1 MSNHL
6 AIATVTATLQRLLQ
20 VAVQQ
25 DVEGARVTTLMP
37 NQIGEGSP
45 ETGVNL
51 YLYHVNHNPA
61 LQNNDAVPLRS
72 RNKVSSR
79 RQTALELNY
88 LLSFYGNNT
97 ELEPQRLMGSI
108 VQTFSDRTLLSTDM
122 IRDATTDSTFS
133 FLANSDLAEQLQQLQ
148 ILPVD
153 LELEEISKIWSAF
166 FQTSY
171 LLSMGYKVR
180 VVMIDGMEP
189 AERALPV
196 RDRSFGRI
204 MPFASQ
210 PVINEILPLAGKLA
224 PILANSTLRI
234 RGQQLSHAA
243 TTVRIGGVEVT
254 PVTVSHREITLPLTT
269 VPQHALHPGIQ
280 TLQVLHSQTA
290 PIANNAGQLLA
301 PIRSI
306 VESNGTPFVLRPT
319 ITQLVLTNVVG
330 NEDDP
335 RDATLQITLDLSVDP
350 GQRVNVGLNEW
361 TVQSPAVYFFDGPN
375 RSEATAHLTIPLYNI
390 RAGEYL
396 VRVVVD
402 GAESLLTP
410 DENPRSETFQW
421 YSAPKV
427 QVP

>member
-133 FLANSDLAEQLQQLQ
+133 FLANSDLAE
-148 ILPVD
+148 
-153 LELEEISKIWSAF
+153 
-166 FQTSY
+166 
-171 LLSMGYKVR
+171 
-180 VVMIDGMEP
+180 
-189 AERALPV
+189 
-196 RDRSFGRI
+196 
-204 MPFASQ
+204 
-210 PVINEILPLAGKLA
+210 
-224 PILANSTLRI
+224 
-234 RGQQLSHAA
+234 
-243 TTVRIGGVEVT
+243 
-254 PVTVSHREITLPLTT
+254 
-269 VPQHALHPGIQ
+269 
-280 TLQVLHSQTA
+280 
-290 PIANNAGQLLA
+290 
-301 PIRSI
+301 
-306 VESNGTPFVLRPT
+306 
-319 ITQLVLTNVVG
+319 
-330 NEDDP
+330 
-335 RDATLQITLDLSVDP
+335 
-350 GQRVNVGLNEW
+350 
-361 TVQSPAVYFFDGPN
+361 
-375 RSEATAHLTIPLYNI
+375 
-390 RAGEYL
+390 
-396 VRVVVD
+396 
-402 GAESLLTP
+402 
-410 DENPRSETFQW
+410 
-421 YSAPKV
+421 
-427 QVP
+427 

>member
-1 MSNHL
+1 
-6 AIATVTATLQRLLQ
+6 
-20 VAVQQ
+20 
-25 DVEGARVTTLMP
+25 
-37 NQIGEGSP
+37 
-45 ETGVNL
+45 
-51 YLYHVNHNPA
+51 
-61 LQNNDAVPLRS
+61 
-72 RNKVSSR
+72 
-79 RQTALELNY
+79 
-88 LLSFYGNNT
+88 
-97 ELEPQRLMGSI
+97 
-108 VQTFSDRTLLSTDM
+108 
-122 IRDATTDSTFS
+122 
-133 FLANSDLAEQLQQLQ
+133 DLAEQLQQPQ

-210 PVINEILPLAGKLA
+210 PVINEILPLTGKLA

-254 PVTVSHREITLPLTT
+254 PVTVSHREITLPLTI

-319 ITQLVLTNVVG
+319 ITQLALTDVVG

-350 GQRVNVGLNEW
+350 GQRVNIGLNEW

-375 RSEATAHLTIPLYNI
+375 RSETTAHLTIPLYNI

-402 GAESLLTP
+402 GAESLLTS

-421 YSAPKV
+421 YTAPKV

>member
-1 MSNHL
+1 
-6 AIATVTATLQRLLQ
+6 
-20 VAVQQ
+20 
-25 DVEGARVTTLMP
+25 
-37 NQIGEGSP
+37 
-45 ETGVNL
+45 
-51 YLYHVNHNPA
+51 
-61 LQNNDAVPLRS
+61 
-72 RNKVSSR
+72 
-79 RQTALELNY
+79 
-88 LLSFYGNNT
+88 
-97 ELEPQRLMGSI
+97 
-108 VQTFSDRTLLSTDM
+108 
-122 IRDATTDSTFS
+122 
-133 FLANSDLAEQLQQLQ
+133 
-148 ILPVD
+148 
-153 LELEEISKIWSAF
+153 
-166 FQTSY
+166 
-171 LLSMGYKVR
+171 
-180 VVMIDGMEP
+180 
-189 AERALPV
+189 
-196 RDRSFGRI
+196 
-204 MPFASQ
+204 
-210 PVINEILPLAGKLA
+210 LA